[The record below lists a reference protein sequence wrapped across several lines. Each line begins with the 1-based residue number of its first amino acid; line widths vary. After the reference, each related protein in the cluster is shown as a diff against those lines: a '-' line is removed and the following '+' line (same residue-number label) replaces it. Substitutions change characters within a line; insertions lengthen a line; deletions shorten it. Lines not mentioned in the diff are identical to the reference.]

1 MAPHPFKNTKPRG
14 DFDIPLT
21 SNPKNGGDFVLLN
34 EEQRDAEWVYRTFP
48 GRYIST
54 HSEMQDGD
62 QTKYIPPTLT
72 QSLTASMKI
81 AVDGMM
87 NEPLTKEN
95 LLRNTS
101 PLAQD
106 LGTVTKHGL
115 GVAAGWAGQTL
126 VKIGSAAA
134 AYGQAM
140 TSSSSALAKPPT
152 GDVRPNTKAQP
163 NLSGLEENAIT
174 SAVLNGR
181 LRAADK
187 DSEEVKAFLANFR
200 KGQGGMQWT
209 AGREAD
215 ASDDEGEME
224 EIDLGKPFVED
235 PDVVEDLQPG
245 GESGHESLIAMTS

>member
-1 MAPHPFKNTKPRG
+1 MAPHPFKKVKPCG
-14 DFDIPLT
+14 DFSIPPT
-21 SNPKNGGDFVLLN
+21 SNPQNGGDFVLLD

-48 GRYIST
+48 CRYTST
-54 HSEMQDGD
+54 HSELQDGD

-106 LGTVTKHGL
+106 LGIVTKHGL

-126 VKIGSAAA
+126 IKIGSAAA
-134 AYGQAM
+134 AYGQAI

-152 GDVRPNTKAQP
+152 GDVGPSTNPQP
-163 NLSGLEENAIT
+163 NLS
-174 SAVLNGR
+174 
-181 LRAADK
+181 
-187 DSEEVKAFLANFR
+187 DSEKKCHHQR
-200 KGQGGMQWT
+200 C
-209 AGREAD
+209 
-215 ASDDEGEME
+215 
-224 EIDLGKPFVED
+224 P
-235 PDVVEDLQPG
+235 
-245 GESGHESLIAMTS
+245 

>member
-1 MAPHPFKNTKPRG
+1 
-14 DFDIPLT
+14 
-21 SNPKNGGDFVLLN
+21 
-34 EEQRDAEWVYRTFP
+34 
-48 GRYIST
+48 
-54 HSEMQDGD
+54 MQDGD

-106 LGTVTKHGL
+106 LGIVTKHGL

-126 VKIGSAAA
+126 IKIGSAAA
-134 AYGQAM
+134 AYGQTM

-152 GDVRPNTKAQP
+152 GALGPNTKAQP
-163 NLSGLEENAIT
+163 NLSDSEENAIT
-174 SAVLNGR
+174 SAVVNGQ

-187 DSEEVKAFLANFR
+187 DSEEVKAFLANF
-200 KGQGGMQWT
+200 KEKQGGMQGT
-209 AGREAD
+209 GECEAD
-215 ASDDEGEME
+215 ASDD
-224 EIDLGKPFVED
+224 
-235 PDVVEDLQPG
+235 G
-245 GESGHESLIAMTS
+245 GGAYPKGRRS